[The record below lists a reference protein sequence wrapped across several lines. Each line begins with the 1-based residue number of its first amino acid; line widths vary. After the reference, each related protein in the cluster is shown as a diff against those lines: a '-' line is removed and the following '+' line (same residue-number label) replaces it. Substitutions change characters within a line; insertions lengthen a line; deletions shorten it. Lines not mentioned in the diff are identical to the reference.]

1 MTLTRVDRFQQMF
14 QPNYISKT
22 QALKRAQKN
31 WSLERDR
38 FLFFVSAFVIVTGFS
53 TGITDVWAY
62 PLHPPPPLSLSQS
75 LEYTVSYNLMV
86 LYIIML

>member
-62 PLHPPPPLSLSQS
+62 PLHPPPPSLSQS

>member
-62 PLHPPPPLSLSQS
+62 PLHPPPSLSQS